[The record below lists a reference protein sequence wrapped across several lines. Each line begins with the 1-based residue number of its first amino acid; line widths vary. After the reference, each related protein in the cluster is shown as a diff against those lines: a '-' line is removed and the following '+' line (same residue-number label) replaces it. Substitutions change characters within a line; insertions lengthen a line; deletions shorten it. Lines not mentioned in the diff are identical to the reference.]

1 MSPNHSFSDGPS
13 ESNSSDGGD
22 ALAQEFYETVK
33 KQQHASKKQQHASAR
48 IEAALRTF
56 CDDFSLEDAKSG
68 HGFHPSLDTLS
79 QYLQESADTNFSDLN
94 DRFRRG
100 RRIIEQIITAHLG
113 TDETATVAGQI
124 ANASF
129 VSDMGAC
136 LTKQIISSTI
146 EEHYLKLRERHLDPF
161 LVRTESYLQYL
172 HTVDKN
178 TPDSSNQA
186 KEAQSRLI
194 VDCEAA
200 AKILNAHL
208 LKWAYLLENHFPS
221 LITNAVDQ
229 LKELTPEL
237 SVSFCDALKE
247 GLTNSF
253 QEQFVN
259 ALSQIVQEQSAEIAL
274 CVTAMKKVFSPDVS
288 EQNE

>member
-1 MSPNHSFSDGPS
+1 MSPNASSANGPS

-22 ALAQEFYETVK
+22 ALAKEFYRTVK
-33 KQQHASKKQQHASAR
+33 KQQNASAR

-161 LVRTESYLQYL
+161 LLRTESSLQYL
-172 HTVDKN
+172 HIAEGK
-178 TPDSSNQA
+178 TPDSPKQLQ
-186 KEAQSRLI
+186 EAQSRLI
-194 VDCEAA
+194 ADCEAA
-200 AKILNAHL
+200 AKGVKAYLS
-208 LKWAYLLENHFPS
+208 KWAYLLDNHFPS
-221 LITNAVDQ
+221 LIFDAADQ
-229 LKELTPEL
+229 LRELAPEL

-247 GLTNSF
+247 ELFNSF

-259 ALSQIVQEQSAEIAL
+259 ALSEIVQKQSAEVDL
-274 CVTAMKKVFSPDVS
+274 CVTAIKKVFSPDVS